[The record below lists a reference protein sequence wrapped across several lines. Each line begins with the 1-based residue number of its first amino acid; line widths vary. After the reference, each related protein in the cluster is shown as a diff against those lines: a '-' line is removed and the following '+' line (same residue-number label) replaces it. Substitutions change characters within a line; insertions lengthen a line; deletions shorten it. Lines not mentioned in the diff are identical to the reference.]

1 MERTIEENNI
11 SAKRLRYVIAII
23 ISCFATT
30 VFLCYRFALLLDAF
44 LCLMTLNLIFLLVFL
59 LALMKYRLLG
69 RLPQKQSASYQK
81 IFFLMLICCGC
92 VCIASYFP
100 DYFAPVMLMG
110 VFLTTAMEP
119 VMALAASLYYVLL
132 LGMAGGCSI
141 YVMVCYSILCVVGV
155 LLATFLSDK
164 TRVESIAIYLIYF
177 LCGHTIPLIFYYMG
191 YHKISS
197 RNFVLALAAGMIT
210 CAAIMIFYPML
221 ERICRQELAH
231 SYRKFLDDSYPLVS
245 DIRRFSMA
253 EYNHAKRVSRLALAC
268 ADEIG
273 VNGDCAAM
281 AGFYYRLGKMEGEPE
296 IDNALRLAN
305 NHCFPT
311 DVMAVMEEYGGV
323 LRLPQTP
330 ESAIVH
336 MVDTL
341 VTKIEVLDQ
350 ATMSSTWN
358 QDMVIYQTLNELSQ
372 KGFYDESGL
381 SINQFLKIREKLV
394 QEDSL
399 L

>member
-1 MERTIEENNI
+1 
-11 SAKRLRYVIAII
+11 
-23 ISCFATT
+23 
-30 VFLCYRFALLLDAF
+30 
-44 LCLMTLNLIFLLVFL
+44 
-59 LALMKYRLLG
+59 
-69 RLPQKQSASYQK
+69 
-81 IFFLMLICCGC
+81 
-92 VCIASYFP
+92 
-100 DYFAPVMLMG
+100 
-110 VFLTTAMEP
+110 
-119 VMALAASLYYVLL
+119 
-132 LGMAGGCSI
+132 
-141 YVMVCYSILCVVGV
+141 
-155 LLATFLSDK
+155 
-164 TRVESIAIYLIYF
+164 
-177 LCGHTIPLIFYYMG
+177 
-191 YHKISS
+191 
-197 RNFVLALAAGMIT
+197 
-210 CAAIMIFYPML
+210 
-221 ERICRQELAH
+221 
-231 SYRKFLDDSYPLVS
+231 
-245 DIRRFSMA
+245 
-253 EYNHAKRVSRLALAC
+253 
-268 ADEIG
+268 
-273 VNGDCAAM
+273 
-281 AGFYYRLGKMEGEPE
+281 MEGEPE

-350 ATMSSTWN
+350 DTMSSTWN